1 MKVQIEITT
10 NVYPEPFRTA
20 AMRDEKDGKIFYKWC
35 EQRTP
40 EEKESLYEL
49 ILDTRSGMAKVKRSG
64 NIKSEMDFKAGEET
78 LGAINTFY
86 GLIPVKIHTEYLNM
100 PSALSEVFEM
110 KYTLSSGAGG
120 EDELIKNV
128 FSLKRLLQKEN
139 C

>member
-1 MKVQIEITT
+1 MKVDIEITT
-10 NVYPEPFRTA
+10 NVYPEPFVTVA
-20 AMRDEKDGKIFYKWC
+20 IMEEKDGIISYKWC
-35 EQRTP
+35 EKRTP

-49 ILDTRSGMAKVKRSG
+49 ILDLKRSRATVKRSG
-64 NIKSEMDFKAGEET
+64 NIRSEMEFAAGEET
-78 LGAINTFY
+78 LGAIDTFY

-100 PSALSEVFEM
+100 PSVMSGVFEM

-128 FSLKRLLQKEN
+128 FSLKRLLQNQN